1 MKKALITLAAWA
13 VFISGFAQISQNE
26 RLTYTGAYR
35 MGGMMTTLAQV
46 SLQTNPVKTS
56 KKTYLHLCMEA
67 QTFSKWDYFF
77 KIRDLYESYVDPAT
91 LRPSLY
97 KRNILEGKYSKME
110 KYIYRGN
117 TISSTSDTKSGALRT
132 KTVSV
137 HGGSMDVVAAMY
149 KLRSVDFSK
158 MRPGQVFAVTVIFD
172 EKEYP
177 ASARFMGKETVSA
190 GCLGKRECYKLSIAA
205 RTNKLR
211 GKDQNVIWFTA
222 DSRKIPALIKFSIPV
237 GVGQLVLTSVH

>member
-13 VFISGFAQISQNE
+13 IFISGFAQISQNE
-26 RLTYTGAYR
+26 RFSYTGAYR
-35 MGGMMTTLAQV
+35 MGGLMTTFAQV

-56 KKTYLHLCMEA
+56 KKTYLHLCMQA
-67 QTFSKWDYFF
+67 QTYSKWDYFF

-91 LRPSLY
+91 MRPSLY
-97 KRNILEGKYSKME
+97 KRNIFEGSYSKTE
-110 KYIYRGN
+110 KYIYQGN
-117 TISSTSDTKSGALRT
+117 KISSTSKSQKGPVEG
-132 KTVSV
+132 KNFGV

-149 KLRSVDFSK
+149 KLRTMDFSK
-158 MRPGQVFAVTVIFD
+158 MRPGQTVAITVIFD

-177 ASARFMGKETVSA
+177 ASARFMGKETISA

-211 GKDQNVIWFTA
+211 GRDQNLIWFTA